1 MSIKIE
7 YFLQIERTWNDRI
20 RKNDEA
26 CRANTKAKTIMDN
39 IAFSYIISDYG
50 IDSNKVISVV
60 ITETTI
66 GNITLLQNANKMN
79 EI

>member
-1 MSIKIE
+1 
-7 YFLQIERTWNDRI
+7 
-20 RKNDEA
+20 
-26 CRANTKAKTIMDN
+26 MDN
-39 IAFSYIISDYG
+39 IAFSYIIIDYG